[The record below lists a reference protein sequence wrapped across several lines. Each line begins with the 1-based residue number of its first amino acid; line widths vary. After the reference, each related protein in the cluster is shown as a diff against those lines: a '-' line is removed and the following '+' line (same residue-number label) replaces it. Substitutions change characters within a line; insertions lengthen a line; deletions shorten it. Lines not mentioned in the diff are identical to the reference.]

1 MKKLLTLFAVSICF
15 AASAQM
21 FEVVA
26 VKQLQMG
33 NEREIFHPTFTPD
46 GKSLIVSD
54 EAYNGLGIITLDNL
68 KYRHLTDMQGA
79 GYKYRFGDNNTI
91 ICRQNNYKKET
102 VELFTLDIPTKT
114 TKLIMEDLSHFNN
127 ISVKDGNATVFANG
141 KKIDKRF
148 SNKVTTKS
156 TAKDLLITEEDL
168 RIVLYN
174 NGVRTEVDPFP
185 GEPDNQYVWTSLSPD
200 QTKILFSTKN
210 KTYVCNLDGSNVV
223 LLGDFRAPVWMGNDF
238 VVGMQDADDGYFFTS
253 SDIVVADVNG
263 KRFQQLTS
271 PSDEIKMFPSVSPD
285 GKQVA
290 YHTLN
295 GKIYIMTLKQK

>member
-1 MKKLLTLFAVSICF
+1 M
-15 AASAQM
+15 
-21 FEVVA
+21 
-26 VKQLQMG
+26 
-33 NEREIFHPTFTPD
+33 
-46 GKSLIVSD
+46 
-54 EAYNGLGIITLDNL
+54 
-68 KYRHLTDMQGA
+68 
-79 GYKYRFGDNNTI
+79 
-91 ICRQNNYKKET
+91 
-102 VELFTLDIPTKT
+102 
-114 TKLIMEDLSHFNN
+114 
-127 ISVKDGNATVFANG
+127 
-141 KKIDKRF
+141 
-148 SNKVTTKS
+148 
-156 TAKDLLITEEDL
+156 
-168 RIVLYN
+168 LYN

-185 GEPDNQYVWTSLSPD
+185 SEPDNQYTWTSLSPD

-253 SDIVVADVNG
+253 SDIVVSDVNG